1 MPAVSKKRPARLKIV
16 LYLIIILTLGAI
28 LAIFISYRLLSKH
41 PEALLPVVE
50 KAANLSIGRV
60 HQTSTKN
67 GIPQWTLDAKSA
79 RYFEDKKETVLE
91 APEVIFYTKDNKK
104 VYLNADQ
111 GILDMNTNDIQAK
124 GNVTVK
130 NDDYMMKTQSLHYNN
145 NMRII
150 FTNVPV
156 KISGE
161 SLILTADS
169 MSVNLDTGKTSF
181 TGKVEG
187 IFSGNFTF

>member
-111 GILDMNTNDIQAK
+111 GILDMNTNDIQAE

>member
-1 MPAVSKKRPARLKIV
+1 MPAVSKKKPARLKIV
-16 LYLIIILTLGAI
+16 LYLIIILTLGGI
-28 LAIFISYRLLSKH
+28 LAIFIGYRLLSKH

-79 RYFEDKKETVLE
+79 RFFEDKKETVLE

-111 GILDMNTNDIQAK
+111 GILDMNTNDIQAE

-130 NDDYMMKTQSLHYNN
+130 NDDYMIKTQSLHYNN